1 MAEYSFSASYISF
14 FPTKKIRFR
23 ERFKHE
29 VFPRLSRNELF
40 IYSLFFLNVNIS
52 IIANTDAPIARIG
65 MNRFVSS
72 PVAGAES
79 ERGTLSSTID
89 VFFDALLFLA
99 ADADESGVL
108 SSEMVVVPLCESVSL
123 SLIPAVFV
131 VGVGVVAGSID
142 SSGVTDGD
150 AVTVSAVGVAVAASA
165 VGVAVGA
172 SVTVAGVFVT
182 VGVAVVFAVGVAVGP
197 SGVAVAATVGVGV
210 TALHI
215 LVAVGVAALALDA
228 GVAVAPAS
236 FGVAVGVPA
245 GTTAGVANG
254 VPVGHNRWCH
264 RMVHYLA

>member
-1 MAEYSFSASYISF
+1 MRLSSTYIELPFLVWQNILFLQAIFLSSQQ
-14 FPTKKIRFR
+14 KNSFR

-108 SSEMVVVPLCESVSL
+108 SS
-123 SLIPAVFV
+123 
-131 VGVGVVAGSID
+131 
-142 SSGVTDGD
+142 
-150 AVTVSAVGVAVAASA
+150 
-165 VGVAVGA
+165 
-172 SVTVAGVFVT
+172 
-182 VGVAVVFAVGVAVGP
+182 
-197 SGVAVAATVGVGV
+197 
-210 TALHI
+210 
-215 LVAVGVAALALDA
+215 
-228 GVAVAPAS
+228 
-236 FGVAVGVPA
+236 
-245 GTTAGVANG
+245 
-254 VPVGHNRWCH
+254 
-264 RMVHYLA
+264 

>member
-182 VGVAVVFAVGVAVGP
+182 VGVAVVFAVGVAGRSLRCSRCCYCWRRCDSTPHTGCCWCSSAWRWMQASPLHQHHSVWRSVCRQALQP
-197 SGVAVAATVGVGV
+197 VWQTV
-210 TALHI
+210 
-215 LVAVGVAALALDA
+215 
-228 GVAVAPAS
+228 S
-236 FGVAVGVPA
+236 
-245 GTTAGVANG
+245 
-254 VPVGHNRWCH
+254 R
-264 RMVHYLA
+264 